1 MHVLSIGLN
10 HTTAPV
16 EVRERAAVAA
26 EHLDDALL
34 DISKRTGIEEATIL
48 STCNRTE
55 VYCRIP
61 ESNIEV
67 VSDWLCDF
75 HELRKDEVAPF
86 LYTHPD
92 QAAVK
97 HAFRVAAGLDSM
109 VIGEPQILGQMK
121 TAFAKAHKNGNT
133 GKVLNRLFQHTF
145 SVAKEIRT
153 STNIGSHAVSV
164 AYAAVSLSKQIFSD
178 ISKQTVLLIG
188 AGETIELT
196 CRHLYAQGVRDII
209 LANRTVER
217 AESFAREFGAQV
229 ISLHELPTRLAD
241 ADMVFSSTASTLP
254 ILGKGAFESALK
266 QRKNKPVLVV
276 DLAIPRDVEK
286 EVGDL
291 SNVYLYTVDDLQQV
305 VSENLESRKT
315 AAIEAEK
322 IVAEQTLQ
330 FMHWFQNL
338 QSIPTIRQLRDRT
351 SLITENELL
360 SAKKRLKAGEDPS
373 IVLEHFAYALSQKFM
388 HHPTESLRQKHDE
401 ALLSATRELFGL
413 DNES

>member
-10 HTTAPV
+10 HTTAPK

-55 VYCRIP
+55 VYCQVP

-86 LYTHPD
+86 LYTFPD

-164 AYAAVSLSKQIFSD
+164 AYAAVSLAKQIFSD
-178 ISKQTVLLIG
+178 ISKQTVMLIG

-209 LANRTVER
+209 VANRTVER
-217 AESFAREFGAQV
+217 AESLAKEFGAQV
-229 ISLHELPTRLAD
+229 ISLHELPTRLSD

-266 QRKNKPVLVV
+266 ERRNKPVLVV

-305 VSENLESRKT
+305 VSDNLESRKT
-315 AAIEAEK
+315 AAVEAEK
-322 IVAEQTLQ
+322 IVDAQTVQ

-351 SLITENELL
+351 SSITENELVN
-360 SAKKRLKAGEDPS
+360 AKKRLKAGEDPNV
-373 IVLEHFAYALSQKFM
+373 VLEHFAYALSQKFM

-413 DNES
+413 DN

>member
-34 DISKRTGIEEATIL
+34 DISSRTGIEEATIL

-55 VYCRIP
+55 VYCQVP

-86 LYTHPD
+86 LYTFPD

-153 STNIGSHAVSV
+153 STSIGSHAVSV
-164 AYAAVSLSKQIFSD
+164 AYAAVSLAKQIFSD

-209 LANRTVER
+209 VANRTVER
-217 AESFAREFGAQV
+217 AEGLAKEFGAKV
-229 ISLHELPTRLAD
+229 ISLHELPTRLPD

-266 QRKNKPVLVV
+266 KRKNKPVLVV

-291 SNVYLYTVDDLQQV
+291 GNVYLYTVDDLQQV
-305 VSENLESRKT
+305 VSENLESRKS

-322 IVAEQTLQ
+322 IVDEQTLQ
-330 FMHWFQNL
+330 FMHWFKNL

-351 SLITENELL
+351 SSITENELL

-373 IVLEHFAYALSQKFM
+373 AVLEHFAYALSQKFM
-388 HHPTESLRQKHDE
+388 HSPTESLRQKHDE

-413 DNES
+413 DNE

>member
-10 HTTAPV
+10 HTTAPL

-34 DISKRTGIEEATIL
+34 DISKCTGIEEATIL

-55 VYCRIP
+55 VYCHVP
-61 ESNIEV
+61 DSNIEI

-75 HELRKDEVAPF
+75 HQLRKDEVAPF

-153 STNIGSHAVSV
+153 STSIGSHAVSV

-178 ISKQTVLLIG
+178 ISRQTVLLIG

-209 LANRTVER
+209 VANRTVER
-217 AESFAREFGAQV
+217 AAGLAKEFGAKV
-229 ISLHELPTRLAD
+229 ISLHELPTRLPD

-254 ILGKGAFESALK
+254 ILGKGAFESSLK
-266 QRKNKPVLVV
+266 KRKNKPVLVV

-291 SNVYLYTVDDLQQV
+291 GNVYLYTVDDLQQV
-305 VSENLESRKT
+305 VSDNLESRKN
-315 AAIEAEK
+315 AAVEAEK

-351 SLITENELL
+351 SLITENELIN
-360 SAKKRLKAGEDPS
+360 AKKRLKAGEEPS
-373 IVLEHFAYALSQKFM
+373 AVLEHFAYALSQKFM

-413 DNES
+413 DNE

>member
-34 DISKRTGIEEATIL
+34 DISKRTGIEEAAIL

-55 VYCRIP
+55 VYCQVP
-61 ESNIEV
+61 ESNIHV

-75 HELRKDEVAPF
+75 HQLRKDEVAPF
-86 LYTHPD
+86 LYTFPD

-196 CRHLYAQGVRDII
+196 CRHLYAQGVRNII
-209 LANRTVER
+209 VANRTVER
-217 AESFAREFGAQV
+217 AESLAKEFGAQV
-229 ISLHELPTRLAD
+229 ISLHELPTRLSD

-266 QRKNKPVLVV
+266 RRKNKPVLVV

-291 SNVYLYTVDDLQQV
+291 SNVYLYTVDDLQKV
-305 VSENLESRKT
+305 VSDNLESRKN
-315 AAIEAEK
+315 AAVEAEK

-351 SLITENELL
+351 SSITENELVN
-360 SAKKRLKAGEDPS
+360 AKKRLKAGEDPN

-413 DNES
+413 DN

>member
-34 DISKRTGIEEATIL
+34 DISKRTGIVEATIL

-55 VYCRIP
+55 VYCQVP

-86 LYTHPD
+86 LYAHPD

-196 CRHLYAQGVRDII
+196 CRHLYAQGVRNII
-209 LANRTVER
+209 VANRTVER
-217 AESFAREFGAQV
+217 AEGLAKEFGAQV

-266 QRKNKPVLVV
+266 ERKNKPVLVV

-305 VSENLESRKT
+305 VSDNLESRKN
-315 AAIEAEK
+315 AAVEAEK

-330 FMHWFQNL
+330 FMHWFKNL

-351 SLITENELL
+351 SSITENELL
-360 SAKKRLKAGEDPS
+360 NAKKRLKLGEDPNV
-373 IVLEHFAYALSQKFM
+373 VLEHFAYALSQKFM

-413 DNES
+413 DNE

>member
-1 MHVLSIGLN
+1 MHVVSIGLN

-26 EHLDDALL
+26 EHLDDALI

-55 VYCRIP
+55 VYCQIP
-61 ESNIEV
+61 ETNIQV

-75 HELRKDEVAPF
+75 HELPKNDVAPF
-86 LYTHPD
+86 LYTFPD

-153 STNIGSHAVSV
+153 STSIGSHAVSV

-178 ISKQTVLLIG
+178 ISEQTVLLIG

-196 CRHLYAQGVRDII
+196 CRHLYAQGVRKII
-209 LANRTVER
+209 IANRTVER
-217 AESFAREFGAQV
+217 AEGLAKEFGAKV
-229 ISLHELPTRLAD
+229 ISLHELPTRLPD

-254 ILGKGAFESALK
+254 ILGKGAFESASR

-305 VSENLESRKT
+305 VSDNLESRKN
-315 AAIEAEK
+315 AALEAEK
-322 IVAEQTLQ
+322 IVEEQTLQ
-330 FMHWFQNL
+330 FMHWFKNL

-351 SLITENELL
+351 SAIRDNELEV
-360 SAKKRLKAGEDPS
+360 AKRRLKAGEDPS
-373 IVLEHFAYALSQKFM
+373 TVLEHFAYALSQKFM

-413 DNES
+413 DS

>member
-10 HTTAPV
+10 HTTAPL

-26 EHLDDALL
+26 EHLDDALS
-34 DISKRTGIEEATIL
+34 DISKLAGIEEATIL

-55 VYCRIP
+55 VYCQVP
-61 ESNIEV
+61 ESNIDV
-67 VSDWLCDF
+67 VSNWLCDY
-75 HELRKDEVAPF
+75 HELAKDDVAPF
-86 LYTHPD
+86 LYTFPD

-121 TAFAKAHKNGNT
+121 TAFATAHKNGNT

-153 STNIGSHAVSV
+153 STNIGSQAVSV
-164 AYAAVSLSKQIFSD
+164 AYAAVSLSKQVFSD
-178 ISKQTVLLIG
+178 ISQQTVLLIG

-209 LANRTVER
+209 VANRTFER
-217 AESFAREFGAQV
+217 AQGLAKEFGAK
-229 ISLHELPTRLAD
+229 IITLHELPTRLPD

-254 ILGKGAFESALK
+254 ILGKGAFESAQK
-266 QRKNKPVLVV
+266 KRKNRPILVV
-276 DLAIPRDVEK
+276 DLAVPRDVER

-305 VSENLESRKT
+305 VSENIESRKS

-322 IVAEQTLQ
+322 IVEEQTLQ
-330 FMHWFQNL
+330 FMHWFKNL
-338 QSIPTIRQLRDRT
+338 QSIPTIRQLRSRT
-351 SLITENELL
+351 SSITENELL
-360 SAKKRLKAGEDPS
+360 NAKKRLNAGEDPS
-373 IVLEHFAYALSQKFM
+373 VVLEHFAHALSQKFM

-413 DNES
+413 DNE